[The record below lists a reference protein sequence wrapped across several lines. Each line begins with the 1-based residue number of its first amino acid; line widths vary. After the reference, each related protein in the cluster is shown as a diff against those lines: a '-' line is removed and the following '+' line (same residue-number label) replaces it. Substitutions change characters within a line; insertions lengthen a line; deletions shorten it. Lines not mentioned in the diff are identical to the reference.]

1 VIANLQRAD
10 FFVQERQPDK
20 VGKYVPGVDDP
31 LREKDLASDPEGKK
45 NRSRISHAFI
55 YNVWG
60 QYDPQP
66 GVFLYINQ
74 SYLDPLVSGQETS
87 QGYGSPVGP
96 GPGRPPG
103 PGSAPPTGE
112 GGQPGATG
120 PQALGPMWTP
130 LGGGGSSGLFPGGP
144 GGPGGPGPGSSA
156 SPPGPGCRAPGAA
169 GPGPGPGGPP
179 VGAIGPMPGGFPG
192 TPGTPGA
199 GEKKDS
205 RQRHEFVVMFI
216 WREPAQRIAEDSP
229 PPATGGPA
237 GPGFSPG

>member
-1 VIANLQRAD
+1 GDRARKKPKAPTLNPNDQIKGAWVFEIRGYTYYTRKDLGTDVFIQQAVIANLQRAD

-31 LREKDLASDPEGKK
+31 LREKDLASDPEGKT
-45 NRSRISHAFI
+45 NRSRLSHAFI

-60 QYDPQP
+60 QYAPQP

-74 SYLDPLVSGQETS
+74 SYLDPLVSGQETN

-103 PGSAPPTGE
+103 PGSAPPTVE

-130 LGGGGSSGLFPGGP
+130 P
-144 GGPGGPGPGSSA
+144 
-156 SPPGPGCRAPGAA
+156 
-169 GPGPGPGGPP
+169 
-179 VGAIGPMPGGFPG
+179 
-192 TPGTPGA
+192 
-199 GEKKDS
+199 
-205 RQRHEFVVMFI
+205 
-216 WREPAQRIAEDSP
+216 
-229 PPATGGPA
+229 
-237 GPGFSPG
+237 